1 MVSNIIS
8 KINKG
13 KRAKQ
18 VTVILDNEEYNVIGA
33 NRVLDKVQ
41 LVVESNKP
49 KKTKPKK
56 EKDGE
61 DK

>member
-18 VTVILDNEEYNVIGA
+18 VTVILDNEEYNVIGV
-33 NRVLDKVQ
+33 NRVLDEVQ